1 MDSVAKAPIT
11 MCLSKATLAAGT
23 TTTISTTGT
32 TTFIIES
39 FFYTKTAITN
49 GATPTTDWVTGNAF
63 IPIPVPGTTTGLG
76 PSIPSAPTG
85 GGYACAFTVGFDH
98 SGNVKAIQGP
108 IVALD
113 TNGNFISA
121 APTLNPALGP
131 AGPNPGSIAGGVSS
145 DNDFCPIG
153 FVVTKLGS
161 AAVATWTFGTN
172 NFSSVTGVTWSF
184 NDISSLPDGGLANL
198 TYA

>member
-1 MDSVAKAPIT
+1 MDVVAKAPIT
-11 MCLSKATLAAGT
+11 LCLTKATLAAGT

-32 TTFIIES
+32 TTFLIES

-63 IPIPVPGTTTGLG
+63 IPIPIPGTTTGLG
-76 PSIPSAPTG
+76 AGIPSAPTA

-131 AGPNPGSIAGGVSS
+131 AGPNPGTIAGGVQA

-161 AAVATWTFGTN
+161 AAAATWTFGTN

-184 NDISSLPDGGLANL
+184 NDIASLPEGGLSNL

>member
-1 MDSVAKAPIT
+1 MDAVAKAPIT

-23 TTTISTTGT
+23 TSTISTTGT

-39 FFYTKTAITN
+39 YFYTKSALSSV
-49 GATPTTDWVTGNAF
+49 ASPTTDWVTGNAF
-63 IPIPVPGTTTGLG
+63 IPIPIPLTNTGLPPGVPG
-76 PSIPSAPTG
+76 ACA
-85 GGYACAFTVGFDH
+85 GYACAYTVGFDH
-98 SGNVKAIQGP
+98 SGNLKAIQGP
-108 IVALD
+108 IVGIDA
-113 TNGNFISA
+113 NGNFISA
-121 APTLNPALGP
+121 APSLNPALGP
-131 AGPNPGSIAGGVSS
+131 AGPNPGSIAGGVSAN
-145 DNDFCPIG
+145 NDFCPIG

-184 NDISSLPDGGLANL
+184 NDISSLPGNSLSNL

>member
-1 MDSVAKAPIT
+1 MDVVTKAPIT
-11 MCLSKATLAAGT
+11 MCMSKATLAAGT

-32 TTFIIES
+32 TTFLIES

-49 GATPTTDWVTGNAF
+49 GATPTTDWVTGAAF
-63 IPIPVPGTTTGLG
+63 IPIPIPLTSTGLG
-76 PSIPSAPTG
+76 PSIPGPCAA
-85 GGYACAFTVGFDH
+85 YACAYTIGFDH

-108 IVALD
+108 IVGIDA
-113 TNGNFISA
+113 NGNFISA

-131 AGPNPGSIAGGVSS
+131 AGPNPGSIAGGVSAN
-145 DNDFCPIG
+145 NDFCPIG

-184 NDISSLPDGGLANL
+184 NDICSLPDGGLAAL

>member
-1 MDSVAKAPIT
+1 MADQIAKAPIT
-11 MCLSKATLAAGT
+11 LCLSKATLAAGT
-23 TTTISTTGT
+23 TSTISTTGT
-32 TTFIIES
+32 TTYLIES

-63 IPIPVPGTTTGLG
+63 IPIPIPLTSTGLPG
-76 PSIPSAPTG
+76 GIPAAAA
-85 GGYACAFTVGFDH
+85 GYACAYTIGLDH
-98 SGNVKAIQGP
+98 SGNIKAIQGP
-108 IVALD
+108 IVGID
-113 TNGNFISA
+113 VNGNFMGA
-121 APTLNPALGP
+121 APTLSPSLGP
-131 AGPNPGSIAGGVSS
+131 AGPNPGTIAGGVQAN
-145 DNDFCPIG
+145 NDFCPIG

-184 NDISSLPDGGLANL
+184 NDIAALPEGGLSNL